1 LPKTSF
7 FYLGNEEF
15 AIINSLIGCMLF
27 PAVCLLLL
35 EKHIVNRIGVFIV
48 LLVSC
53 FALASAISA
62 VAYDTDNQPALWIF
76 CWLPPIQLFM
86 IDARNIDEK
95 NVMMAGIALNVILI
109 VFLLIRA
116 FMKWPTIRKAE
127 EDALLMERQ

>member
-1 LPKTSF
+1 
-7 FYLGNEEF
+7 
-15 AIINSLIGCMLF
+15 
-27 PAVCLLLL
+27 
-35 EKHIVNRIGVFIV
+35 
-48 LLVSC
+48 
-53 FALASAISA
+53 
-62 VAYDTDNQPALWIF
+62 NQPALWIF